1 MATMTDE
8 KQVALAQE
16 LKTIVEGTLKEII
29 PEAVK
34 TEVGQQAAAFAAK
47 MELERRM
54 LGQDSTGLVKAEKL
68 EFCEKILDSATG
80 KAMLTDT
87 SASGG
92 LLVPENVYSNIFRI
106 ASQGGLVLS
115 MAQKIPLATTR
126 TTVPRYTGAELE
138 GEYMGVDTELS
149 ETTPSVGDAIL
160 HTRTWGLVHRV
171 DRKLLE
177 FSAVNVTDFLMGLAA
192 EGLALKIDRGGFTGT
207 TPFVG
212 ILNDANVPTVS
223 LAGGSTTY
231 AVLTVDKVQDL
242 IAAADVDAVSGA
254 AFFMH
259 ASVLAELFKKRT
271 NSGGDLELTAATPI
285 LSAMAG
291 ETSRFPQAMFRGY
304 PVYTSKVLPKVS
316 DGSQAGKPFI
326 IFGSLKNLFY
336 GDMGQMEFATSTE
349 ATVSGKS
356 SFVTNQV
363 AVRFLHDHAIT
374 VGLPS
379 AFAVLKTAAS

>member
-1 MATMTDE
+1 
-8 KQVALAQE
+8 
-16 LKTIVEGTLKEII
+16 
-29 PEAVK
+29 
-34 TEVGQQAAAFAAK
+34 
-47 MELERRM
+47 
-54 LGQDSTGLVKAEKL
+54 
-68 EFCEKILDSATG
+68 
-80 KAMLTDT
+80 
-87 SASGG
+87 
-92 LLVPENVYSNIFRI
+92 
-106 ASQGGLVLS
+106 
-115 MAQKIPLATTR
+115 
-126 TTVPRYTGAELE
+126 
-138 GEYMGVDTELS
+138 
-149 ETTPSVGDAIL
+149 
-160 HTRTWGLVHRV
+160 
-171 DRKLLE
+171 
-177 FSAVNVTDFLMGLAA
+177 
-192 EGLALKIDRGGFTGT
+192 
-207 TPFVG
+207 
-212 ILNDANVPTVS
+212 

>member
-47 MELERRM
+47 MELERRT
-54 LGQDSTGLVKAEKL
+54 LGGDSTGVTKAEKID
-68 EFCEKILDSATG
+68 FCEKMLNSAQG

-106 ASQGGLVLS
+106 ASQGGLILS
-115 MAQKIPLATTR
+115 MATKIPLSTDR

-138 GEYMGVDTELS
+138 GEYLGVDAELS
-149 ETTPSVGDAIL
+149 ETTPSIGDAVL
-160 HTRTWGLVHRV
+160 QLRKWGLMHRV
-171 DRKLLE
+171 DRKLLQ
-177 FSAVNVTDFLMGLAA
+177 FSAVNVIDFLMGLAA
-192 EGLALKIDRGGFTGT
+192 EGLALKIDRGGFTGV

-223 LAGGSTTY
+223 LASGSTTY
-231 AVLTVDKVQDL
+231 AVLTVDKVQAL

-259 ASVLAELFKKRT
+259 ASVLAELFSKRT
-271 NSGGDLELTAATPI
+271 NTGGDLELTAATPI

-304 PVYTSKVLPKVS
+304 PVYTSKVLPKVADS
-316 DGSQAGKPFI
+316 SQAGKPFI

-336 GDMGQMEFATSTE
+336 GDTGQMEVATSYD
-349 ATVSGKS
+349 ATVNSKNV
-356 SFVTNQV
+356 FAADQV
-363 AVRFLHDHAIT
+363 AVRFLHDHAVT